1 MTLRQMA
8 VWLRRIGHCRGFG
21 VQSPSAYSF
30 IRYVINEHHPY
41 YAYEDLSK
49 TMPHVKGT
57 RLKLCR
63 LYLRLAN
70 YMQGNAWMFSG
81 EVPAEEKEYISRGCK
96 KTSVIGGLNNFK
108 AADFCHQPTPFVA
121 LYTED
126 CNPESL
132 FALIKNAPNG
142 SLLVVEGIGHDNKT
156 RELWRKTVEDEHV
169 SVSFDLYYC
178 GIAFFDKRAKQN
190 YIVNF

>member
-1 MTLRQMA
+1 MILRQMA

-70 YMQGNAWMFSG
+70 YMQVNAWMFSG

-96 KTSVIGGLNNFK
+96 KTSVIGGLDNFT
-108 AADFCHQPTPFVA
+108 AADFCHQKTPFVA
-121 LYTED
+121 LYTAN

-132 FALIKNAPNG
+132 SEFINTAA
-142 SLLVVEGIGHDNKT
+142 SDCLLVVEGIGHDRKA
-156 RELWRKTVEDEHV
+156 RELWRKIVEDENV